1 VTAPQRREARWRR
14 AACRLLFGA
23 GVASAVAAA
32 PLVELQAVLG
42 NRAVLQID
50 GTQRTL
56 RVGESSPEG
65 VRLLALDA
73 ASARVQVQA
82 DVYEVP
88 LGGRVGGTLP
98 AAQSATVRIAR
109 DPSGMFSTRGTINGR
124 PVDFLVDTGA
134 STVAMNDATA
144 RALGIDYRA
153 GEKGLVETA
162 SGITEAYAVTLRE
175 VGVGSIRLP
184 NVRAVVIRGP
194 QPSRALLGMT
204 FLSRV
209 QIEHAQDMLVLKRT
223 Y

>member
-1 VTAPQRREARWRR
+1 M
-14 AACRLLFGA
+14 
-23 GVASAVAAA
+23 ASAVAAA

-50 GTQRTL
+50 GTQRIL
-56 RVGESSPEG
+56 QVGESSPEG

-82 DVYEVP
+82 DVYVVP
-88 LGGRVGGTLP
+88 LGGRAGGALP
-98 AAQSATVRIAR
+98 AAQTATVRIAR
-109 DPSGMFSTRGTINGR
+109 DSSGMFSTRGTINGR

-144 RALGIDYRA
+144 RALGIDYRG

-194 QPSRALLGMT
+194 QPSRVLLGMT

-209 QIEHAQDMLVLKRT
+209 QIEHAQDMLVLTRK